1 MSISAFEVAFFAA
14 LGCKKV
20 GTYLIPRTFSITTTQ
35 SKGDLGMS
43 ENCIFHLFD
52 K

>member
-1 MSISAFEVAFFAA
+1 MSISAFQVASSAA
-14 LGCKKV
+14 LGCKKMSIS
-20 GTYLIPRTFSITTTQ
+20 LIPGTFSVGML

-43 ENCIFHLFD
+43 VNYIFHSFD